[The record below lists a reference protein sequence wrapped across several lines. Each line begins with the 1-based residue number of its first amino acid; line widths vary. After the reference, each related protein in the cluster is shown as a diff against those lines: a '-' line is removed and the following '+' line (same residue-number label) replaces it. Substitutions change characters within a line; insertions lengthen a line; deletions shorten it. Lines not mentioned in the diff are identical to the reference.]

1 MTRRT
6 SETAGQEGEASFRDL
21 LSEGLRNGVY
31 KSKEFH
37 GHGVKV
43 VNMKELFAH
52 DRIDDQPDLRVDL
65 SAIELSR
72 FELRPGDLLF
82 ARRSFVLEGAGKC
95 SLVTHPSEATV
106 FESSMIRARVDPA
119 RADPSFL
126 YYFFRA
132 HQGRALMASIASRT
146 AVSGIKGSDLGNLR
160 LTLPSLSYQRSARQ
174 LLSSM
179 DYLIENNRRRVEV
192 LEEMARAIYREWFVH
207 FRYPGHNNATLIDSA
222 LSPIP
227 QGWVVSN
234 CGDELT
240 SLGGGTPSKSEPT
253 YWDGGTVRWYTPSD
267 LTKGRCRYAVEP
279 ALRITEAGLARSS
292 ARLFPAGSVLMT
304 SRATLGV
311 LAIATTEA
319 TTNQGFI
326 VIPPDKRWSPAFIFE
341 WLDQHAP
348 ELASIAT
355 GATFKEITKGAF
367 KRVPFVVPA
376 QEVLDAHRAAI
387 DPIEREICNLEEQV
401 RTLAALRDL
410 LLPKLVTG
418 QIDVSSLD
426 LDTLV
431 GNSGP

>member
-1 MTRRT
+1 
-6 SETAGQEGEASFRDL
+6 
-21 LSEGLRNGVY
+21 
-31 KSKEFH
+31 
-37 GHGVKV
+37 
-43 VNMKELFAH
+43 
-52 DRIDDQPDLRVDL
+52 
-65 SAIELSR
+65 
-72 FELRPGDLLF
+72 
-82 ARRSFVLEGAGKC
+82 
-95 SLVTHPSEATV
+95 
-106 FESSMIRARVDPA
+106 
-119 RADPSFL
+119 
-126 YYFFRA
+126 
-132 HQGRALMASIASRT
+132 
-146 AVSGIKGSDLGNLR
+146 
-160 LTLPSLSYQRSARQ
+160 
-174 LLSSM
+174 
-179 DYLIENNRRRVEV
+179 
-192 LEEMARAIYREWFVH
+192 
-207 FRYPGHNNATLIDSA
+207 
-222 LSPIP
+222 
-227 QGWVVSN
+227 
-234 CGDELT
+234 
-240 SLGGGTPSKSEPT
+240 
-253 YWDGGTVRWYTPSD
+253 
-267 LTKGRCRYAVEP
+267 
-279 ALRITEAGLARSS
+279 
-292 ARLFPAGSVLMT
+292 MT